1 MKKSATSILF
11 ALALFF
17 STIAPSHRA
26 QTENQS
32 SVVKLNLIVVDRNNH
47 SVDDVQKEDLQLL
60 DNGAVQTISSFARE
74 EVAAK
79 YGIVIDTSGSL
90 RPLFPVVKS
99 GVMTLI
105 QANRPDDTTFII
117 RFISSDQIQ
126 TVQPLTNDKAALAMA
141 INGLTVRGGQT
152 AVIDG
157 LYLAAE
163 HAAKHRV
170 ARERLMLVLISDGE
184 DRASYY
190 KESQLLKLLHEHD
203 VQIFALGLIGDL
215 EDAQGLIRKSPKRMA
230 SEFLTRLAKETGGRA
245 FLLEK
250 PKDLPAA
257 IDEIAHDIHSQYVIE
272 YQPTERLNA
281 GRKIEIKLTGD
292 KGREKRKVI
301 IKTLVVAKP
310 VTVKTESKQP

>member
-1 MKKSATSILF
+1 MKKSAASILF
-11 ALALFF
+11 ALALFL
-17 STIAPSHRA
+17 SAIPPSNQA

-32 SVVKLNLIVVDRNNH
+32 TVVKLNLIVVDRNNH
-47 SVDDVQKEDLQLL
+47 AVDDVQKEDLQLF
-60 DNGAVQTISSFARE
+60 DNGTAQTILSFSRE

-90 RPLFPVVKS
+90 RTLFPVVKA

-105 QANRPDDTTFII
+105 QANRPDDTTFIT
-117 RFISSDQIQ
+117 RFISSDQIH
-126 TVQPLTNDKAALAMA
+126 TVQPLTNDKAALTMA
-141 INGLTVRGGQT
+141 INGLAVRGGQT

-163 HAAKHRV
+163 YAAKHRV

-184 DRASYY
+184 DRASYFN
-190 KESQLLKLLHEHD
+190 ESQLLKLLRERD
-203 VQIFALGLIGDL
+203 IQIFALGLIGDL
-215 EDAQGLIRKSPKRMA
+215 EGEQGLIRKSPKRMA

-250 PKDLPAA
+250 PKDLPGA

-272 YQPTERLNA
+272 YQPTERLKPE
-281 GRKIEIKLTGD
+281 RKIEIKLTGA
-292 KGREKRKVI
+292 KEREKRKVI
-301 IKTLVVAKP
+301 TRAVIGAKP